1 MMNEELRMLELYEH
15 GLVTEIKMN
24 RPPAN
29 ALTTAFV
36 AEIQAGLDQAIKSG
50 ARAVILSGR
59 EGMFSAGLDV
69 PELLGQDRA
78 AILEFWTQ
86 YMGLNRSFASSPVPV
101 VAAIGGHSPAGGAV
115 MAVHCDYR
123 IAVDGAFKI
132 GFNEVQVGL
141 PVPATILRAFAGLAG
156 TRQAAN
162 LAMRGRLVTSSEAL
176 EIGLVDELVP
186 ADQLISRCLEWAG
199 ELTALP
205 PIAMNQTRLSA
216 KVDFLAALDSSDDV
230 RVTTDYWFSDE
241 TQAAMRKLVD
251 SLGKS

>member
-1 MMNEELRMLELYEH
+1 
-15 GLVTEIKMN
+15 
-24 RPPAN
+24 
-29 ALTTAFV
+29 
-36 AEIQAGLDQAIKSG
+36 
-50 ARAVILSGR
+50 
-59 EGMFSAGLDV
+59 
-69 PELLGQDRA
+69 
-78 AILEFWTQ
+78 
-86 YMGLNRSFASSPVPV
+86 
-101 VAAIGGHSPAGGAV
+101 
-115 MAVHCDYR
+115 
-123 IAVDGAFKI
+123 
-132 GFNEVQVGL
+132 
-141 PVPATILRAFAGLAG
+141 
-156 TRQAAN
+156 
-162 LAMRGRLVTSSEAL
+162 MRGRLVTSSEAL

>member
-1 MMNEELRMLELYEH
+1 
-15 GLVTEIKMN
+15 
-24 RPPAN
+24 
-29 ALTTAFV
+29 
-36 AEIQAGLDQAIKSG
+36 
-50 ARAVILSGR
+50 
-59 EGMFSAGLDV
+59 
-69 PELLGQDRA
+69 
-78 AILEFWTQ
+78 
-86 YMGLNRSFASSPVPV
+86 
-101 VAAIGGHSPAGGAV
+101 
-115 MAVHCDYR
+115 VHCDYR

-156 TRQAAN
+156 SRQAAN
-162 LAMRGRLVTSSEAL
+162 LAMRGRLVTSPEAL

-216 KVDFLAALDSSDDV
+216 KADFLAALDSSDDV